1 MNIGSFAITWATVP
15 LALAIAGY
23 FMVAVGVKEFRI
35 SARVTYW
42 ILLGLAAL
50 AFIDLF
56 QLFINDKFQFSYVAS

>member
-15 LALAIAGY
+15 LVLAMAGY
-23 FMVAVGVKEFRI
+23 FMVAMGAKDFRV

-42 ILLGLAAL
+42 ILLGLAAV

-56 QLFINDKFQFSYVAS
+56 